1 MASMLNTTP
10 QALRLTIDLARRVDR
25 AEIDLCAL
33 AGAHG
38 TPGGIASLEAGGG
51 LAVFSR
57 PGSPLNKML
66 GLGLSGPVSD
76 EALDAIQRFF
86 SEHSAP
92 AQIELCPL
100 AYVDVPSRLCAR
112 GFVLQAFETQ
122 LARAMV
128 AVPMERPDVR
138 VTLARPHEDELW
150 ARVVAEG
157 FGAAEPHAGGGPEHD
172 TFPTEQII
180 EMMLQF
186 THPDIRRYIAWVDG
200 KPAGG
205 GSSWTRDR
213 VLGVAGTSTLRAY
226 RRRGVQAAI
235 TVQAMQDAVGEAD
248 IATATTA
255 PGSTSQRTFERVG
268 FQVLY
273 NRAILI
279 KSCGS

>member
-1 MASMLNTTP
+1 MLNTTP
-10 QALRLTIDLARRVDR
+10 QALRLTLDLARRIDR
-25 AEIDLCAL
+25 AEIDFCAL
-33 AGAHG
+33 AGGFGVA
-38 TPGGIASLEAGGG
+38 GGVASLDAGGG
-51 LAVFSR
+51 CALYSR

-66 GLGLSGPVSD
+66 GLGLAGPVSD
-76 EALDAIQRFF
+76 TDLDAIQRFF
-86 SEHSAP
+86 TGHGAP

-128 AVPMERPDVR
+128 GLPIERPDIR
-138 VTLARPHEDELW
+138 VTLARPEEDAIW
-150 ARVVAEG
+150 TRAVAEG
-157 FGAAEPHAGGGPEHD
+157 FGAAEPHVGGGPEHE
-172 TFPTEQII
+172 TFSTEQLV
-180 EMMLQF
+180 EMIAQF
-186 THPDIRRYIAWVDG
+186 THPDLRRYIAWVDG

-205 GSSWTRDR
+205 GTAWTHNG
-213 VLGVAGTSTLRAY
+213 VLGIAGTSTLPAY

-235 TVQAMQDAVGEAD
+235 AIQAMQDAAGEAD

-279 KSCGS
+279 KSFGP

>member
-1 MASMLNTTP
+1 MASTLNTPP
-10 QALRLTIDLARRVDR
+10 QALRLTIDLARRVER

-33 AGAHG
+33 AGG
-38 TPGGIASLEAGGG
+38 FGVPGGIASLDVGGG
-51 LAVFSR
+51 RALFSK

-76 EALDAIQRFF
+76 EDLDAIPRFF
-86 SEHSAP
+86 SERGAP

-122 LARAMV
+122 LARAMI
-128 AVPMERPDVR
+128 ALPLEPPDLR
-138 VTLARPHEDELW
+138 VTLAQRAEDELW
-150 ARVVAEG
+150 TRAVAEG
-157 FGAAEPHAGGGPEHD
+157 FGAAEPHAGGGPEHE
-172 TFPTEQII
+172 TFTTEQLMDMIS
-180 EMMLQF
+180 QF
-186 THPDIRRYIAWVDG
+186 HHPDLRRYIAWVDG
-200 KPAGG
+200 KAAGG
-205 GSSWTRDR
+205 GTAWMHDG
-213 VLGVAGTSTLRAY
+213 VLGIAGTSTLPAY
-226 RRRGVQAAI
+226 RRQGVQAAI
-235 TVQAMQDAVGEAD
+235 AIQAMRDAAGEAD

-279 KSCGS
+279 KA

>member
-1 MASMLNTTP
+1 MASMVNTTP
-10 QALRLTIDLARRVDR
+10 QALRLTIDLARRIDR
-25 AEIDLCAL
+25 AEIDFCAR
-33 AGAHG
+33 AGG
-38 TPGGIASLEAGGG
+38 FGVPGGIASLEAGGG
-51 LAVFSR
+51 RALFSK

-66 GLGLSGPVSD
+66 GLGLTGPVSD
-76 EALDAIQRFF
+76 EDLDAIPRFF
-86 SEHSAP
+86 SERGAP

-128 AVPMERPDVR
+128 ALPMERPDLR
-138 VTLARPHEDELW
+138 VTLVQPAEDELW
-150 ARVVAEG
+150 TRVVAEG
-157 FGAAEPHAGGGPEHD
+157 FGAAEPHAGGGPEHE
-172 TFPTEQII
+172 TFTTEQLM
-180 EMMLQF
+180 EMISQF
-186 THPDIRRYIAWVDG
+186 QHPELRRYVAWVDG

-205 GSSWTRDR
+205 GTSWICDR
-213 VLGVAGTSTLRAY
+213 VLGIAGTSTLPAY

-235 TVQAMQDAVGEAD
+235 AIEAMQDAASEAD

-279 KSCGS
+279 KS

>member
-10 QALRLTIDLARRVDR
+10 QELRLTIDLARRIDR
-25 AEIDLCAL
+25 AEIDLCAR
-33 AGAHG
+33 AGGFG
-38 TPGGIASLEAGGG
+38 TSGGIASLEAGGG
-51 LAVFSR
+51 RALYSR

-76 EALDAIQRFF
+76 EDLDAIARFF
-86 SEHSAP
+86 SDHAAP

-122 LARAMV
+122 LARAMG
-128 AVPMERPDVR
+128 AVPTEPTGIR
-138 VTLARPHEDELW
+138 VTLARPEEDELW
-150 ARVVAEG
+150 TRAVAEG
-157 FGAAEPHAGGGPEHD
+157 FGAAEAHAGGGPEHE
-172 TFPTEQII
+172 TFTTEQLMGMIS
-180 EMMLQF
+180 QF
-186 THPDIRRYIAWVDG
+186 THPELRRYIAWVDG
-200 KPAGG
+200 KPVGG
-205 GSSWTRDR
+205 GTSWIHER
-213 VLGVAGTSTLRAY
+213 VLGIAGTSTLPAY

-235 TVQAMQDAVGEAD
+235 TIQAMQDAAGEAD

-279 KSCGS
+279 KA